1 MTAATNDS
9 GPGSADRSTDSDRTS
24 PFDKGPRGNINTGAD
39 RNEFSSRSAGDQS
52 SGESD
57 QARRETGSIAEDS
70 MKTVQGLAQSMRA
83 QASDLVSN
91 IGQELGATAEANVAS
106 GANALRSFAKAMDT
120 AAQELESQSPAVARR
135 VRDAA
140 AQVESFTDGI
150 SNRSLGELV
159 TAATDLARRQPTYFI
174 AGAVLGGFALA
185 RFIKSSSSQTGTQSS
200 GSSSYG
206 SGSSSYDSDR
216 SGYGSATRRSTQ
228 GPDEGM
234 TRSRDEIDYGVS
246 GDENVG
252 PSSGRSDWTR

>member
-1 MTAATNDS
+1 M
-9 GPGSADRSTDSDRTS
+9 
-24 PFDKGPRGNINTGAD
+24 NTGTE

-52 SGESD
+52 WGETGRD
-57 QARRETGSIAEDS
+57 TGSIAEDS

-91 IGQELGATAEANVAS
+91 IGQELSATAEANVAS

-135 VRDAA
+135 IRDAA

-185 RFIKSSSSQTGTQSS
+185 RFIKSSSSQAATQSS

-206 SGSSSYDSDR
+206 SGSTSYDADR
-216 SGYGSATRRSTQ
+216 SGYGGASRGSTQ
-228 GPDEGM
+228 GPDESM

-252 PSSGRSDWTR
+252 PSSGRGDWTR

>member
-24 PFDKGPRGNINTGAD
+24 PFDKGPRGNINAGPD
-39 RNEFSSRSAGDQS
+39 RNEFSSQDQS
-52 SGESD
+52 RGESGET
-57 QARRETGSIAEDS
+57 RREAGSIAEDS

-135 VRDAA
+135 IRDAA

-185 RFIKSSSSQTGTQSS
+185 RFIKSSSSQSGTESS
-200 GSSSYG
+200 GASSYG
-206 SGSSSYDSDR
+206 SGSSSYDADR
-216 SGYGSATRRSTQ
+216 SGYGGTASRRSTE

-234 TRSRDEIDYGVS
+234 TRSRNDIDYGIS
-246 GDENVG
+246 GDENVS
-252 PSSGRSDWTR
+252 PSTGRGDWAR